1 MIDDSPAAKLINIF
15 LTIAIAVG
23 ILGFIADLNF
33 TRKYG
38 GVDLRNRVTAARVAV
53 ELNQDPYFF
62 KWNENYSDRFLDP
75 ADNAAIPVARVT
87 VPPTALLFQSLISR
101 LPYLAQRYIWF
112 FFQWL
117 SLLASIF
124 LLTRLTASPAA
135 RKMIWILG
143 LLFISGAYFWRL
155 HVERGQMYI
164 FYVLLFAL
172 SLYTCRKFGEEKK
185 GQSVAGLILGYLASL
200 RLPFLFVLLP
210 FLIYKKFR
218 LPSFAVLGF
227 AASVLLTSLFL
238 PPSLWV
244 SFYNSASFQGTMR
257 TEEGTNFRAIGAD
270 RAEGVELKNFL
281 PVPGEDSSLQ
291 RIIRALSGRWLGNNA
306 LLALLLG
313 MMALAVIY
321 LYKFKIPRPEAGELF
336 LAGIALV
343 FLSEFFI
350 PAPRWP
356 YADVIW
362 LIPLALII
370 SSAVK
375 IQKLIPLLFVI
386 FALAAAGL
394 LFNVGFHLIPYLTL
408 LGDFFILL
416 SVFLFLFYLRQER
429 AGFRL

>member
-1 MIDDSPAAKLINIF
+1 MDVPAAKLINIF
-15 LTIAIAVG
+15 LAIAVLVG
-23 ILGFIADLNF
+23 VFGFITDLNF
-33 TRKYG
+33 TKKYG
-38 GVDLRNRVTAARVAV
+38 GVDLRNRVVAARVAM
-53 ELNQDPYFF
+53 ELGQDPYYF
-62 KWNENYSDRFLDP
+62 KWTRDYSDRFLDP

-87 VPPTALLFQSLISR
+87 VPPTTLLLQSSISR
-101 LPYLAQRYIWF
+101 PPYLAQRYIWF

-117 SLLASIF
+117 LLLASIF
-124 LLTRLTASPAA
+124 ILTRLTSSPAA

-164 FYVLLFAL
+164 FYVFLFAL
-172 SLYTCRKFGEEKK
+172 SLYICQKFGEEKK
-185 GQSVAGLILGYLASL
+185 GQSAAGLILGYLASL
-200 RLPFLFVLLP
+200 RPPFLFALLP

-218 LPSFAVLGF
+218 LSSFAVLGF
-227 AASVLLTSLFL
+227 TASILFTSIFL

-281 PVPGEDSSLQ
+281 PVPGEDGSLQ
-291 RIIRALSGRWLGNNA
+291 RIIHALSGRWPGNNA
-306 LLALLLG
+306 LLALLFG
-313 MMALAVIY
+313 TMALVIAY
-321 LYKFKIPRPEAGELF
+321 LYKFKILEPDGTNLF
-336 LAGIALV
+336 FVGIALV

-356 YADVIW
+356 YANVIW

-375 IQKLIPLLFVI
+375 IQKITPLLFVV
-386 FALAAAGL
+386 FSLSAAGL
-394 LFNVGFHLIPYLTL
+394 FFNIGFHLIPYLTL

-416 SVFLFLFYLRQER
+416 AVFLFLFYLTNPKFISQDKR
-429 AGFRL
+429 

>member
-1 MIDDSPAAKLINIF
+1 MDVPAAKLINIF
-15 LTIAIAVG
+15 LAIAVLVG
-23 ILGFIADLNF
+23 VFGFITDLNF
-33 TRKYG
+33 TKKYG
-38 GVDLRNRVTAARVAV
+38 GVDLRNRVVAARVAM
-53 ELNQDPYFF
+53 ELGQDPYYF
-62 KWNENYSDRFLDP
+62 KWTRDYSDRFLDP

-87 VPPTALLFQSLISR
+87 VPPTTLLLQSSISR
-101 LPYLAQRYIWF
+101 PPYLAQRYIWF

-117 SLLASIF
+117 LLLASIF
-124 LLTRLTASPAA
+124 ILTRLTSSPAA

-164 FYVLLFAL
+164 FYVFLFTL
-172 SLYTCRKFGEEKK
+172 SLYTYQKFGDEKK
-185 GQSVAGLILGYLASL
+185 NQSIAGFILGYLASL
-200 RLPFLFVLLP
+200 RPPFLFAFIP
-210 FLIYKKFR
+210 FLLYKKIRFS
-218 LPSFAVLGF
+218 SFAVLGF
-227 AASVLLTSLFL
+227 TASILFTSIFL

-281 PVPGEDSSLQ
+281 PVPGEDGSLQ
-291 RIIRALSGRWLGNNA
+291 RIIHALSGRWPGNNA
-306 LLALLLG
+306 LLALLFG
-313 MMALAVIY
+313 TMALVIAY
-321 LYKFKIPRPEAGELF
+321 LYKFKILEPDGTNLF
-336 LAGIALV
+336 FVGIALV

-356 YADVIW
+356 YANVIW

-375 IQKLIPLLFVI
+375 IQKITPLLFVV
-386 FALAAAGL
+386 FSLSAAGL
-394 LFNVGFHLIPYLTL
+394 FFNIGFHLIPYLTL

-416 SVFLFLFYLRQER
+416 AVFLFLFYLTNPKFISQDKR
-429 AGFRL
+429 

>member
-1 MIDDSPAAKLINIF
+1 MDENASRNKFLNI
-15 LTIAIAVG
+15 LLAIAVMVG
-23 ILGFIADLNF
+23 ILGFITDLNF

-38 GVDLRNRVTAARVAV
+38 GVDLRNRVVAARVAT
-53 ELNQDPYFF
+53 ELNQDPYYF
-62 KWNENYSDRFLDP
+62 KWTEGSDDRFLDP
-75 ADNAAIPVARVT
+75 ADNAATPVARVT
-87 VPPTALLFQSLISR
+87 VPPTTLLFQSLISR

-112 FFQWL
+112 FLQWFCMV
-117 SLLASIF
+117 ASIF

-155 HVERGQMYI
+155 HVERGQMYV
-164 FYVLLFAL
+164 FYVFLFTL
-172 SLYTCRKFGEEKK
+172 SLYFYQKFGEEKK
-185 GQSVAGLILGYLASL
+185 GQSVAGFILGYLISL
-200 RLPFLFVLLP
+200 RPPFLFALVP

-218 LPSFAVLGF
+218 FSSFAALGF
-227 AASVLLTSLFL
+227 AASVLLTSIFL
-238 PPSLWV
+238 PPSLWI

-291 RIIRALSGRWLGNNA
+291 RIIRALAGRWLGNNG
-306 LLALLLG
+306 LLILLLG
-313 MMALAVIY
+313 TMALVIAY
-321 LYKFKIPRPEAGELF
+321 LYKFKIPQPEINHLF
-336 LAGIALV
+336 FAGIVLV

-356 YADVIW
+356 YANVIW

-370 SSAVK
+370 TSAVK
-375 IQKLIPLLFVI
+375 IQKITPLLSII
-386 FALAAAGL
+386 FALSAAGL

-416 SVFLFLFYLRQER
+416 AVFLFLPYLTLQER
-429 AGFRL
+429 ERS